1 MLIARAAAEGQR
13 WMPCSYMDQSSNVPG
28 LIKYRV
34 AEELVILP
42 PRLQAWVRTHL
53 VEPRFCKFSVDHDGS
68 FKHFWLVT
76 DHNGEHDS
84 SYRIVFDGEQEVFGL
99 ECTLESGVEWYMGS
113 YGSFSDAVENM

>member
-1 MLIARAAAEGQR
+1 
-13 WMPCSYMDQSSNVPG
+13 MDESSDVPG
-28 LIKYRV
+28 LIKNRV

-42 PRLQAWVRTHL
+42 PHLQTWVRTHL
-53 VEPRFCKFSVDHDGS
+53 IEPRLRKFAVDHDGSS

-84 SYRIVFDGEQEVFGL
+84 SYRIVFDDEQEVFGL
-99 ECTLESGVEWYMGS
+99 ECTLEAGVEWYMGS

>member
-1 MLIARAAAEGQR
+1 
-13 WMPCSYMDQSSNVPG
+13 MDQTSDVPG
-28 LIKYRV
+28 LIKNRV
-34 AEELVILP
+34 AKELVILP
-42 PRLQAWVRTHL
+42 PHLQTWVRTHL
-53 VEPRFCKFSVDHDGS
+53 VEPHLRKFSVDHDGSS

-76 DHNGEHDS
+76 DHNGENDS